1 MLHDFFAWTFTLYDF
16 QLAQRRQR
24 PFSSV
29 SASLVIPPT
38 AMVSTIGEALLR
50 EAPCLWGSS
59 P

>member
-1 MLHDFFAWTFTLYDF
+1 MLRAFLGWTFTLYDF
-16 QLAQRRQR
+16 QLVQWRQR

-50 EAPCLWGSS
+50 EALCLWGSS

>member
-1 MLHDFFAWTFTLYDF
+1 MISNWPKW
-16 QLAQRRQR
+16 RQR

-29 SASLVIPPT
+29 SASLVILPT
-38 AMVSTIGEALLR
+38 AMLSKIGEALLR

>member
-1 MLHDFFAWTFTLYDF
+1 MLLAFLGWTFTLYDF

-38 AMVSTIGEALLR
+38 AMVSTIGETLLR

>member
-1 MLHDFFAWTFTLYDF
+1 MLRAFLGWTFTLYDF

-29 SASLVIPPT
+29 SASLVILPT